1 MSCPFSSHEQQ
12 SRKKIEMEI
21 YTNDDN
27 MFGSHFSLSK
37 TLIFDFPPFLHIPDF
52 LLDIGYRGGWGGG
65 GQGALNTQ
73 HSTKLYMGRLHCK
86 VQTLTLLYTI
96 FDRIGTPFVHL
107 PQKIEPLSYTY
118 RATLLHFSLACRNQP
133 LPYPFLYSPL

>member
-12 SRKKIEMEI
+12 SRKKIKMEI

-52 LLDIGYRGGWGGG
+52 LLDIGYRGGGGG

-73 HSTKLYMGRLHCK
+73 QSFIWGDSTARSK
-86 VQTLTLLYTI
+86 
-96 FDRIGTPFVHL
+96 
-107 PQKIEPLSYTY
+107 
-118 RATLLHFSLACRNQP
+118 P
-133 LPYPFLYSPL
+133 LPFYIPFLIE